1 MAIIDKSG
9 TNIGSAFKLVSP
21 NPLDVRLIADDETDL
36 QSLIDNKAVYAG
48 MIVWVKSLEKHKKY
62 NGTEFVDFECISEE
76 RVNELIDLKITGW
89 LGGES

>member
-21 NPLDVRLIADDETDL
+21 NPLDVRLIADDENDL

-48 MIVWVKSLEKHKKY
+48 MIVWVKSLEKHKMY
-62 NGTEFVDFECISEE
+62 NGKEFVDFESGSGSSGDGFTYEE
-76 RVNELIDLKITGW
+76 VD
-89 LGGES
+89 